1 MFADMTMIKTTLAEQ
16 AYQEL
21 RSRIVTG
28 RLPGG
33 QRLLPSELAI
43 DLGISQT
50 PVKEACLRL
59 EADGLVLTSSRRG
72 MIVRS
77 FTEADVVELYA
88 ARTLLEKGAVEA
100 AFDAGNIDD
109 GLVRSLKE
117 SLKQHRHFA
126 NGSSLDDLSK
136 ALSHDRA
143 FHMALVAAAKIPMI
157 SETHT
162 RIIGQTHTVF
172 VSVPGDYKRSV
183 EEHEK
188 ILSAI
193 ISQDKALIIAALTQ
207 HLERSRLNT
216 LHQARLLAE
225 QLETS
230 APLWIGARNG
240 VS

>member
-72 MIVRS
+72 MVVRS

-109 GLVRSLKE
+109 ALIRSLKD

-143 FHMALVAAAKIPMI
+143 FHMALVAAAQIPLI

-188 ILSAI
+188 ILASI
-193 ISQDKALIIAALTQ
+193 ISRDKALIITSLTQ

-216 LHQARLLAE
+216 LRQARLLAE

-230 APLWIGARNG
+230 ALLQIGARNG